1 MIFSKKNHILIFF
14 IAFTATVF
22 TSWIILPSKNN
33 SQNLY
38 FRQSFDLRR
47 MRLDNS
53 DIETVKIGEKIN
65 TANIK
70 TLSNETI
77 STFADENLFLLILI
91 NPDCQT
97 CNISKDLMSDIR
109 QTISQTQILCFPL
122 LIADTPTD
130 EMENYAKSLGFDR
143 GFYVS
148 SNSVFSQMLTPS
160 HILIDK
166 NGTVIQIW
174 FGSSNDKEIRKR
186 IGYQISSDL
195 LLIQDVLQ
203 WLRK

>member
-1 MIFSKKNHILIFF
+1 MTFSKNHILIFSV
-14 IAFTATVF
+14 AFTVTVF
-22 TSWIILPSKNN
+22 AGWIVLPSKNN

-53 DIETVKIGEKIN
+53 DIQTVKIGEKIN
-65 TANIK
+65 AANIK
-70 TLSNETI
+70 TLKNETI
-77 STFADENLFLLILI
+77 SSFADGNLFLLVLI

-109 QTISQTQILCFPL
+109 QPISQTQILYFPL

-130 EMENYAKSLGFDR
+130 EMENYAKSLGFER
-143 GFYVS
+143 ALYVS

-174 FGSSNDKEIRKR
+174 FGSSNDKETRKR

-195 LLIQDVLQ
+195 FLIQDVLQ